1 MNNKRYFAVIAA
13 LTMIAA
19 CVSCVKSEDNDS
31 STKTTSAVS
40 QSAED
45 SSLEE
50 ESAEESSED
59 TEAADES
66 SAPEVIEDSQAE
78 STEAESSA
86 DADVDTGDTTEDT
99 TDAVTAGAGDIE
111 ILEASADNTALTSGS
126 ATVTI
131 GNKQIDLSGAYIID
145 GIDAEISGGTYE
157 SSNGDENVFL
167 VINGGS
173 LKISNA
179 EIIKTGDASTND
191 STRTS
196 DVSDDYN
203 FYGINS
209 VILVVGEGSSAE
221 ITDCT
226 ITSDCSGA
234 NAVFSTAGA
243 QADVSNVSI
252 TTTGN
257 SSRGV
262 YATYEGMINAENVD
276 ITTSGAHCAPIATD
290 RGGGYVTVKNSKVS
304 CSGDGSPCIY
314 STGDITVENVVGVST
329 GAQAAVIEG
338 KNSITMTD
346 CDFTVS
352 GGNNGVMLYQSMSGD
367 AADKDATSSVS
378 TLTMENSVIRNSTDG
393 AMFYITNT
401 ASVID
406 LNGGNTLECDNGQL
420 VSAATG
426 RWGSDGSNGGSLT
439 LNITGD
445 SISDS
450 VSADDISSV
459 TVNVYD
465 GGEFTGETSGDVTVS

>member
-1 MNNKRYFAVIAA
+1 MKNYSKNFIISIAIISM
-13 LTMIAA
+13 LSLAA
-19 CVSCVKSEDNDS
+19 CGS
-31 STKTTSAVS
+31 S
-40 QSAED
+40 
-45 SSLEE
+45 
-50 ESAEESSED
+50 ESSEQS
-59 TEAADES
+59 TTTTTASTAAVTSDES
-66 SAPEVIEDSQAE
+66 SEAE
-78 STEAESSA
+78 TTTTTEAEPEEIPSETDENETEKSNDSETEESDNA
-86 DADVDTGDTTEDT
+86 DAAGVSDVQ
-99 TDAVTAGAGDIE
+99 
-111 ILEASADNTALTSGS
+111 ILEASSDNTELSPGS

-145 GIDAEISGGTYE
+145 GIDAEITGGTYT
-157 SSNGDENVFL
+157 SSDSDQNVFL

-191 STRTS
+191 SKRSS

-221 ITDCT
+221 ISNCT

-234 NAVFSTAGA
+234 NAVFSTASGTA
-243 QADVSNVSI
+243 NVSNVQI
-252 TTTGN
+252 TMTGN

-262 YATYEGMINAENVD
+262 YATYEGVINADHVD

-290 RGGGYVTVKNSKVS
+290 RGGGYVTVTNSTVQ

-314 STGDITVENVVGVST
+314 STGEIVVDNVIGIST

-338 KNSITMTD
+338 KNSITMTN

-367 AADKDATSSVS
+367 AADKDATASVS
-378 TLTMENSVIRNSTDG
+378 TLTMTGTTIRNGTEG

-401 ASVID
+401 RSVIN
-406 LNGGNTLECDNGQL
+406 LNGGNTLECSNGQL
-420 VSAATG
+420 VNAATG
-426 RWGSDGSNGGSLT
+426 RWGSDGSNGGTLT
-439 LNITGD
+439 LNISGD

-450 VSADDISSV
+450 VTADSISSV
-459 TVNVYD
+459 AVNVLD
-465 GGEFTGETSGDVTVS
+465 SGEFTGETSGYVTVG

>member
-1 MNNKRYFAVIAA
+1 MKNNTRRFIIA
-13 LTMIAA
+13 IATISMLSLVA
-19 CVSCVKSEDNDS
+19 CGNADDSGSISSS
-31 STKTTSAVS
+31 STAVVTTPVS
-40 QSAED
+40 S
-45 SSLEE
+45 
-50 ESAEESSED
+50 ESSTAETTTTTTAATTTAAEVE
-59 TEAADES
+59 TESEA
-66 SAPEVIEDSQAE
+66 EVTTTETQAE
-78 STEAESSA
+78 TVSA
-86 DADVDTGDTTEDT
+86 GVS
-99 TDAVTAGAGDIE
+99 DIQ
-111 ILEASADNTALTSGS
+111 ILEASADNTTLSSGS

-131 GNKQIDLSGAYIID
+131 GNKSIDLSGAYIID
-145 GIDAEISGGTYE
+145 GVDAEITGGTYTSSE
-157 SSNGDENVFL
+157 SDQNVFL

-179 EIIKTGDASTND
+179 EIVKTGNASTND
-191 STRTS
+191 SKRSS

-209 VILVVGEGSSAE
+209 VILVVGEDSSAE

-234 NAVFSTAGA
+234 NAVFATASGEA
-243 QADVSNVSI
+243 NVSNVQIS
-252 TTTGN
+252 TTGN

-262 YATYEGMINAENVD
+262 YATYEGVINADHVD

-290 RGGGYVTVKNSKVS
+290 RRGGYVTVTNSKVQ

-314 STGDITVENVVGVST
+314 STGEIKVENVVGTAT

-367 AADKDATSSVS
+367 AADKDATASTS
-378 TLTMENSVIRNSTDG
+378 TLTMSGTTIRNNTDG

-401 ASVID
+401 TSVVE
-406 LNGGNTLECDNGQL
+406 LNGGNTLESANGQL
-420 VSAATG
+420 VNAATG
-426 RWGSDGSNGGSLT
+426 RWGSDGSNGGNLS
-439 LNITGD
+439 LNIMGD

-450 VSADDISSV
+450 VTADDISSV
-459 TVNVYD
+459 AVNVLD
-465 GGEFTGETSGDVTVS
+465 GGEFTGETSGEVMVG

>member
-1 MNNKRYFAVIAA
+1 MKNNSKNFIIAIAVVSM
-13 LTMIAA
+13 LSLAA
-19 CVSCVKSEDNDS
+19 CGSTESSDTSSETTTTVTTTAAESSEAEATTTTTAETKQEETAAESEAEESVSE
-31 STKTTSAVS
+31 TEES
-40 QSAED
+40 QSA
-45 SSLEE
+45 
-50 ESAEESSED
+50 
-59 TEAADES
+59 
-66 SAPEVIEDSQAE
+66 
-78 STEAESSA
+78 
-86 DADVDTGDTTEDT
+86 DAGVSN
-99 TDAVTAGAGDIE
+99 IQ
-111 ILEASADNTALTSGS
+111 ILDASADNTALSSGS

-131 GNKQIDLSGAYIID
+131 GNKSIDLSGAYIID
-145 GIDAEISGGTYE
+145 GIDAEITGGTYTSSE
-157 SSNGDENVFL
+157 SDQNVFL

-179 EIIKTGDASTND
+179 EIVKTGDASTND
-191 STRTS
+191 SQRSS

-209 VILVVGEGSSAE
+209 VILVVGEDSSAE

-234 NAVFSTAGA
+234 NAVFSTANGTA
-243 QADVSNVSI
+243 NVSNVQI

-262 YATYEGMINAENVD
+262 YATYEGTINADHVD

-290 RGGGYVTVKNSKVS
+290 RGGGYVTVTNSTVQ

-314 STGDITVENVVGVST
+314 STGEIVVENVVGVST

-338 KNSITMTD
+338 KNSITMTN

-367 AADKDATSSVS
+367 AADKDATASVS
-378 TLTMENSVIRNSTDG
+378 TLTMTGTTIRNSTDG

-401 ASVID
+401 SSVIN
-406 LNGGNTLECDNGQL
+406 LNGGNTLDCQNGQL
-420 VSAATG
+420 VNAATG
-426 RWGSDGSNGGSLT
+426 RWGSDGSNGGTLT

-450 VSADDISSV
+450 VTADDISSV
-459 TVNVYD
+459 AVNVLD
-465 GGEFTGETSGDVTVS
+465 GGEFTGETSGDVTIG

>member
-1 MNNKRYFAVIAA
+1 MNTNTKRFIITISVISMLSLAACGNAVDNSAQDTAVTTTFAVTQADITTAE
-13 LTMIAA
+13 
-19 CVSCVKSEDNDS
+19 SSEADS
-31 STKTTSAVS
+31 VETTSA
-40 QSAED
+40 E
-45 SSLEE
+45 SS
-50 ESAEESSED
+50 ESAEEISSQSDESL
-59 TEAADES
+59 ADE
-66 SAPEVIEDSQAE
+66 
-78 STEAESSA
+78 TEIQTS
-86 DADVDTGDTTEDT
+86 DAGVSN
-99 TDAVTAGAGDIE
+99 IE
-111 ILEASADNTALTSGS
+111 ILEASADNTALSLGS

-131 GNKQIDLSGAYIID
+131 GNKSIDLSSAYIID
-145 GIDAEISGGTYE
+145 GVDAEITGGTYTSSE
-157 SSNGDENVFL
+157 SDQNVFL

-191 STRTS
+191 SKRSS

-234 NAVFSTAGA
+234 NAVFATASGEA
-243 QADVSNVSI
+243 NVSNVQIS
-252 TTTGN
+252 TTGN

-262 YATYEGMINAENVD
+262 YATYEGVINADHVD
-276 ITTSGAHCAPIATD
+276 ITTSDAHCAPIATD
-290 RGGGYVTVKNSKVS
+290 RGGGYVTVTNSTVQ

-314 STGDITVENVVGVST
+314 STGEIKVENVIGVAT

-338 KNSITMTD
+338 KNSITMTG

-367 AADKDATSSVS
+367 AADKDATSNCS
-378 TLTMENSVIRNSTDG
+378 TLTMSGTTIRNNTDG

-401 ASVID
+401 TSVIE
-406 LNGGNTLECDNGQL
+406 LNGGNTLESANGQL
-420 VSAATG
+420 VNAATG
-426 RWGSDGSNGGSLT
+426 RWGSDGSNGGNLS

-450 VSADDISSV
+450 ITADDVSSV
-459 TVNVYD
+459 AVNVLD
-465 GGEFTGETSGDVTVS
+465 GGEFTGETSGEVMVG

>member
-1 MNNKRYFAVIAA
+1 MKNNTRRSIIALAVISM
-13 LTMIAA
+13 LSLAA
-19 CVSCVKSEDNDS
+19 CGNSDS
-31 STKTTSAVS
+31 SESTTETTATTTAVQAQLDESSVAETTTAAVS
-40 QSAED
+40 EP
-45 SSLEE
+45 EE
-50 ESAEESSED
+50 EAASE
-59 TEAADES
+59 ADES
-66 SAPEVIEDSQAE
+66 
-78 STEAESSA
+78 EAEEA
-86 DADVDTGDTTEDT
+86 DNSEADKADEN
-99 TDAVTAGAGDIE
+99 AAGFSDIQ
-111 ILEASADNTALTSGS
+111 ILEASADNTELTSGS
-126 ATVTI
+126 ATVNI
-131 GNKQIDLSGAYIID
+131 GNKSIDLSGAYIID
-145 GIDAEISGGTYE
+145 GIDAEITGGTYT
-157 SSNGDENVFL
+157 SSGSDQNVFL

-191 STRTS
+191 SQRSS

-243 QADVSNVSI
+243 QADVSNVQI

-262 YATYEGMINAENVD
+262 YATYEGIINADHVD

-290 RGGGYVTVKNSKVS
+290 RGGGYVTVTNSTVQ

-314 STGDITVENVVGVST
+314 STGEIVAENVIGVST

-338 KNSITMTD
+338 KNSITMTN

-367 AADKDATSSVS
+367 AADKDATASVS
-378 TLTMENSVIRNSTDG
+378 TLTMTGTTIRNGTEG

-401 ASVID
+401 SSVI
-406 LNGGNTLECDNGQL
+406 N
-420 VSAATG
+420 
-426 RWGSDGSNGGSLT
+426 
-439 LNITGD
+439 
-445 SISDS
+445 
-450 VSADDISSV
+450 
-459 TVNVYD
+459 
-465 GGEFTGETSGDVTVS
+465 

>member
-1 MNNKRYFAVIAA
+1 MKNNTRRFIIAIA
-13 LTMIAA
+13 TISMLSLAA
-19 CVSCVKSEDNDS
+19 CGNADDS
-31 STKTTSAVS
+31 SS
-40 QSAED
+40 QS
-45 SSLEE
+45 SS
-50 ESAEESSED
+50 STAAAVTTVTSS
-59 TEAADES
+59 ES
-66 SAPEVIEDSQAE
+66 SAAETTTTAATTTVAEIGTESEAEVTTTETQAE
-78 STEAESSA
+78 TVSTGVS
-86 DADVDTGDTTEDT
+86 
-99 TDAVTAGAGDIE
+99 DIQ
-111 ILEASADNTALTSGS
+111 ILEASSDNTALSSGS

-145 GIDAEISGGTYE
+145 GIDAEITGGTYTSSE
-157 SSNGDENVFL
+157 SDQNVFL

-179 EIIKTGDASTND
+179 EIVKTGDASTND
-191 STRTS
+191 SKRSS

-209 VILVVGEGSSAE
+209 VILVVGEDSSAE

-234 NAVFSTAGA
+234 NAVFATASGEA
-243 QADVSNVSI
+243 NVSNVQIS
-252 TTTGN
+252 TTGN

-262 YATYEGMINAENVD
+262 YATYEGVINADHVD

-290 RGGGYVTVKNSKVS
+290 RGGGYVTVTNSTVQ

-314 STGDITVENVVGVST
+314 STGEIKVENVVGTAT

-367 AADKDATSSVS
+367 AADKDATSNCS
-378 TLTMENSVIRNSTDG
+378 TLTMSGTTIRNNTDG

-401 ASVID
+401 TSVIE
-406 LNGGNTLECDNGQL
+406 LNGGNTLESANGQL
-420 VSAATG
+420 VNAATG
-426 RWGSDGSNGGSLT
+426 RWGSDGSNGGDLS

-450 VSADDISSV
+450 VTADDISSV
-459 TVNVYD
+459 AVNVLD
-465 GGEFTGETSGDVTVS
+465 GGEFSGETSGEVMVG

>member
-1 MNNKRYFAVIAA
+1 MSSTTKRIITIMTVLAV
-13 LTMIAA
+13 LSLSA
-19 CVSCVKSEDNDS
+19 CKSEEQTSSVTESSATSSVSDTVSSDTGADSSEQGSSEDS
-31 STKTTSAVS
+31 STDSTDNSTVS
-40 QSAED
+40 D
-45 SSLEE
+45 SSDA
-50 ESAEESSED
+50 SDSS
-59 TEAADES
+59 
-66 SAPEVIEDSQAE
+66 DST
-78 STEAESSA
+78 STAGISDIKIL
-86 DADVDTGDTTEDT
+86 DAD
-99 TDAVTAGAGDIE
+99 
-111 ILEASADNTALTSGS
+111 SSNTSLSQGS

-131 GNKQIDLSGAYIID
+131 GNKQITLNGAYIID
-145 GIDAEISGGTYE
+145 GVDAVITGGTYTSTE
-157 SSNGDENVFL
+157 ADQNVFL

-179 EIIKTGDASTND
+179 EIVKSGDASTND
-191 STRTS
+191 SQRTS

-209 VILVVGEGSSAE
+209 VILTVGENSSAE

-243 QADVSNVSI
+243 TASVSNVQI

-262 YATYEGMINAENVD
+262 YATYNGTINAEHID

-290 RGGGYVTVKNSKVS
+290 RGGGYVTVKNSTVQ

-314 STGDITVENVVGVST
+314 STGEITAENVVGTST

-338 KNSITMTD
+338 KNSITMIN

-367 AADKDATSSVS
+367 AADSDATANCS
-378 TLTMENSVIRNSTDG
+378 TLTMSGTTIRNNTDG

-401 ASVID
+401 TSTVN
-406 LNGGNTLECDNGQL
+406 LNGANTLECSNGEL

-426 RWGSDGSNGGSLT
+426 RWGNDGSNGGTLT
-439 LNITGD
+439 LNIASDT
-445 SISDS
+445 ISNS

-459 TVNVYD
+459 TINTSD
-465 GGEFTGETSGDVTVS
+465 GGSFTGSTSGSVTVG

>member
-1 MNNKRYFAVIAA
+1 MKNNTRKFIIAIAA
-13 LTMIAA
+13 ISMFSLAA
-19 CVSCVKSEDNDS
+19 CGNADDS
-31 STKTTSAVS
+31 SS
-40 QSAED
+40 QS
-45 SSLEE
+45 SS
-50 ESAEESSED
+50 STAAAVTTVTSS
-59 TEAADES
+59 ES
-66 SAPEVIEDSQAE
+66 SAAETTAATTTAAEVKTESAAE
-78 STEAESSA
+78 VEAEETAAETVSA
-86 DADVDTGDTTEDT
+86 GVS
-99 TDAVTAGAGDIE
+99 DIQ
-111 ILEASADNTALTSGS
+111 ILEVSADNTVLSSGS

-131 GNKQIDLSGAYIID
+131 GNKSIDLSGAYIID
-145 GIDAEISGGTYE
+145 GVDAEITGGTYTSSE
-157 SSNGDENVFL
+157 SDQNVFL

-179 EIIKTGDASTND
+179 EIVKTGDASTND
-191 STRTS
+191 SKRSS

-209 VILVVGEGSSAE
+209 VILVVGEDSSAE

-234 NAVFSTAGA
+234 NAVFATASGEA
-243 QADVSNVSI
+243 NVSNVQIS
-252 TTTGN
+252 TTGN

-262 YATYEGMINAENVD
+262 YATYEGVINADHVD

-290 RGGGYVTVKNSKVS
+290 RGGGYVTVTNSTVQ

-314 STGDITVENVVGVST
+314 STGEIKVENVVGVST

-367 AADKDATSSVS
+367 AADKDATASTS
-378 TLTMENSVIRNSTDG
+378 TLTMSGTTIRNNTDG

-401 ASVID
+401 TSVVE
-406 LNGGNTLECDNGQL
+406 LNGGNTLESANGQL
-420 VSAATG
+420 VNAATG
-426 RWGSDGSNGGSLT
+426 RWGSDGSNGGDLS

-450 VSADDISSV
+450 VTADDISSV
-459 TVNVYD
+459 AVNVLD
-465 GGEFTGETSGDVTVS
+465 GGEFTGETSGEVMVG

>member
-1 MNNKRYFAVIAA
+1 MKNNTRRFIIAIA
-13 LTMIAA
+13 TISMLSLAA
-19 CVSCVKSEDNDS
+19 CGNADDSGSKSSS
-31 STKTTSAVS
+31 STAVVTTTA
-40 QSAED
+40 
-45 SSLEE
+45 SS
-50 ESAEESSED
+50 ESSTAETTTTAATTTVAEVE
-59 TEAADES
+59 TESEA
-66 SAPEVIEDSQAE
+66 EVTIKETQAE
-78 STEAESSA
+78 TVSA
-86 DADVDTGDTTEDT
+86 GVS
-99 TDAVTAGAGDIE
+99 DIQ
-111 ILEASADNTALTSGS
+111 ILEASADNTVLSSGS

-131 GNKQIDLSGAYIID
+131 GNKSIDLSGAYIID
-145 GIDAEISGGTYE
+145 GVDAEITGGTYTSSE
-157 SSNGDENVFL
+157 SDQNVFL

-179 EIIKTGDASTND
+179 EIVKTGDASTND
-191 STRTS
+191 SKRSS

-209 VILVVGEGSSAE
+209 VILVVGEDSSAE

-234 NAVFSTAGA
+234 NAVFATASGEA
-243 QADVSNVSI
+243 NVSNVQIS
-252 TTTGN
+252 TTGN

-262 YATYEGMINAENVD
+262 YATYEGVINADHVD

-290 RGGGYVTVKNSKVS
+290 RGGGYVTVTNSKVQ

-314 STGDITVENVVGVST
+314 STGEIKVENVVGTAT

-367 AADKDATSSVS
+367 AADKDATASTS
-378 TLTMENSVIRNSTDG
+378 TLTMSGTTIRNNTDG

-401 ASVID
+401 TSVVE
-406 LNGGNTLECDNGQL
+406 LNGGNTLESANGQL
-420 VSAATG
+420 VNAATG
-426 RWGSDGSNGGSLT
+426 RWGSDGSNGGNLS
-439 LNITGD
+439 LNIMGD

-450 VSADDISSV
+450 VTADDISSV
-459 TVNVYD
+459 AVNVLD
-465 GGEFTGETSGDVTVS
+465 GGEFTGETSGEVMVG

>member
-1 MNNKRYFAVIAA
+1 MKNNTKRFIIAIVSISM
-13 LTMIAA
+13 LSLAA
-19 CVSCVKSEDNDS
+19 CGNADDSGSKSSS
-31 STKTTSAVS
+31 STAVVTTTA
-40 QSAED
+40 
-45 SSLEE
+45 SS
-50 ESAEESSED
+50 ESSTAETTTTTVAATTA
-59 TEAADES
+59 TEIGTES
-66 SAPEVIEDSQAE
+66 
-78 STEAESSA
+78 EAE
-86 DADVDTGDTTEDT
+86 VTTTEMQT
-99 TDAVTAGAGDIE
+99 ETVSAGVSDIQ
-111 ILEASADNTALTSGS
+111 ILEASADNTALSSGN

-131 GNKQIDLSGAYIID
+131 GNKSIDLSGAYIID
-145 GIDAEISGGTYE
+145 GVDAEITSGTYTSSE
-157 SSNGDENVFL
+157 SDQNVFL

-179 EIIKTGDASTND
+179 EIVKTGDASTND
-191 STRTS
+191 SKRSS

-243 QADVSNVSI
+243 TANVSNVQI
-252 TTTGN
+252 NTTGN

-262 YATYEGMINAENVD
+262 YATYEGVINADHVD

-290 RGGGYVTVKNSKVS
+290 RGGGYVTVTNSTVQ

-314 STGDITVENVVGVST
+314 STGEIKVENVVGTAT

-338 KNSITMTD
+338 KNSITMTG

-367 AADKDATSSVS
+367 AADKDATASTS
-378 TLTMENSVIRNSTDG
+378 TLTMSGTTIRNNTDG

-401 ASVID
+401 TSVIE
-406 LNGGNTLECDNGQL
+406 LNSGNTLESANGQL
-420 VSAATG
+420 VNAATG
-426 RWGSDGSNGGSLT
+426 RWGSDGSNGGNLS

-450 VSADDISSV
+450 ITADDISSV
-459 TVNVYD
+459 AVNVLD
-465 GGEFTGETSGDVTVS
+465 GGEFIGETSGEVMVG

>member
-1 MNNKRYFAVIAA
+1 MKNNTRRFIIAIAA
-13 LTMIAA
+13 ISMLSLAA
-19 CVSCVKSEDNDS
+19 CANADDS
-31 STKTTSAVS
+31 SSQSSSSAAVTTTASSESSTAETTTTTAATTSA
-40 QSAED
+40 AEA
-45 SSLEE
+45 ET
-50 ESAEESSED
+50 ESAAEFEAEE
-59 TEAADES
+59 A
-66 SAPEVIEDSQAE
+66 QAE
-78 STEAESSA
+78 AVSA
-86 DADVDTGDTTEDT
+86 GVS
-99 TDAVTAGAGDIE
+99 DIQ
-111 ILEASADNTALTSGS
+111 ILEASDTNTELTSGS

-131 GNKQIDLSGAYIID
+131 GNKSIDLSGAYIID
-145 GIDAEISGGTYE
+145 GVDTEITGGTYTSSE
-157 SSNGDENVFL
+157 SDQNVFL

-179 EIIKTGDASTND
+179 EIVKTGDASTND
-191 STRTS
+191 SQRSS

-243 QADVSNVSI
+243 TADVSNVQI
-252 TTTGN
+252 TTSGN

-262 YATYEGMINAENVD
+262 YATYEGTINADHVD

-290 RGGGYVTVKNSKVS
+290 RGGGYVTVTNSTVQ

-314 STGDITVENVVGVST
+314 STGEIVVENVVGVSA

-338 KNSITMTD
+338 KNSITMTN

-367 AADKDATSSVS
+367 AADKDATASTS
-378 TLTMENSVIRNSTDG
+378 TLTMSGTTIRNNTDG

-401 ASVID
+401 TSVIE
-406 LNGGNTLECDNGQL
+406 LNGGNTLESANGQL
-420 VSAATG
+420 VNAATG
-426 RWGSDGSNGGSLT
+426 RWGSDGSNGGNLS

-450 VSADDISSV
+450 ITADNISSV
-459 TVNVYD
+459 AVNVLD
-465 GGEFTGETSGDVTVS
+465 GGEFTGETSGEVMVG

>member
-1 MNNKRYFAVIAA
+1 MKNNTRRFIIA
-13 LTMIAA
+13 IATISMLSLVA
-19 CVSCVKSEDNDS
+19 CGNADDSGSISSS
-31 STKTTSAVS
+31 STTVVTTPVS
-40 QSAED
+40 S
-45 SSLEE
+45 
-50 ESAEESSED
+50 ESSTAETTTTTAATTTAAEVE
-59 TEAADES
+59 TESEA
-66 SAPEVIEDSQAE
+66 EVTTTETQAE
-78 STEAESSA
+78 TVSA
-86 DADVDTGDTTEDT
+86 GVS
-99 TDAVTAGAGDIE
+99 DIQ
-111 ILEASADNTALTSGS
+111 ILEASDDNTVLSSGS

-131 GNKQIDLSGAYIID
+131 GNKSIDLSGAYIIY
-145 GIDAEISGGTYE
+145 GVDAEITGGTYTSSE
-157 SSNGDENVFL
+157 SDQNVFL

-179 EIIKTGDASTND
+179 EIVKTGDASTND
-191 STRTS
+191 SKRSS

-209 VILVVGEGSSAE
+209 VILVVGEDSSAE

-234 NAVFSTAGA
+234 NAVFATASGEA
-243 QADVSNVSI
+243 NVSNVQIS
-252 TTTGN
+252 TTGN

-262 YATYEGMINAENVD
+262 YATYEGVINADHVD

-290 RGGGYVTVKNSKVS
+290 RGGGYVTVTNSKVQ

-314 STGDITVENVVGVST
+314 STGEIKVENVVGTAT

-367 AADKDATSSVS
+367 AADKDATASTS
-378 TLTMENSVIRNSTDG
+378 TLTMSGTTIRNNTDG

-401 ASVID
+401 TSVIE
-406 LNGGNTLECDNGQL
+406 LNGGNTLESANGQL
-420 VSAATG
+420 VNAATG
-426 RWGSDGSNGGSLT
+426 RWGSDGSNGGDLS

-445 SISDS
+445 SISES
-450 VSADDISSV
+450 VTADDISSV
-459 TVNVYD
+459 AVNVLD
-465 GGEFTGETSGDVTVS
+465 GGEFTGETSGEVMVG

>member
-1 MNNKRYFAVIAA
+1 MKNNTRRFIIA
-13 LTMIAA
+13 IATISMLSLVA
-19 CVSCVKSEDNDS
+19 CGNADDSGSISSS
-31 STKTTSAVS
+31 STAVVTTPVS
-40 QSAED
+40 S
-45 SSLEE
+45 
-50 ESAEESSED
+50 ESSTAETTTTTTAATTTAAEVE
-59 TEAADES
+59 TESEA
-66 SAPEVIEDSQAE
+66 EVTTTETQAE
-78 STEAESSA
+78 TVSA
-86 DADVDTGDTTEDT
+86 GVS
-99 TDAVTAGAGDIE
+99 DIQ
-111 ILEASADNTALTSGS
+111 ILEASADNTTLSSGS

-131 GNKQIDLSGAYIID
+131 GNKSIDLSGAYIID
-145 GIDAEISGGTYE
+145 GVDAEITGGTYTSSE
-157 SSNGDENVFL
+157 SDQNVFL

-179 EIIKTGDASTND
+179 EIVKTGNASTND
-191 STRTS
+191 SKRSS

-209 VILVVGEGSSAE
+209 VILVVGEDSSAE

-234 NAVFSTAGA
+234 NAVFATASGEA
-243 QADVSNVSI
+243 NVSNVQIS
-252 TTTGN
+252 TTGN

-262 YATYEGMINAENVD
+262 YATYEGVINADHVD

-290 RGGGYVTVKNSKVS
+290 RGGGYVTVTNSKVQ

-314 STGDITVENVVGVST
+314 STGEIKVENVVGTAT

-367 AADKDATSSVS
+367 AADKDATASTS
-378 TLTMENSVIRNSTDG
+378 TLTMSGTTIRNNTDG

-401 ASVID
+401 TSVVE
-406 LNGGNTLECDNGQL
+406 LNGGNTLESANGQL
-420 VSAATG
+420 VNAATG
-426 RWGSDGSNGGSLT
+426 RWGSDGSNGGNLS
-439 LNITGD
+439 LNIMGD

-450 VSADDISSV
+450 VTADDISSV
-459 TVNVYD
+459 AVNVLD
-465 GGEFTGETSGDVTVS
+465 GGEFTGETSGEVMVG

>member
-1 MNNKRYFAVIAA
+1 MSNTTKRIITIMTVLAV
-13 LTMIAA
+13 LSLSA
-19 CVSCVKSEDNDS
+19 CKSEEQTS
-31 STKTTSAVS
+31 SVTESTTSSVS
-40 QSAED
+40 D
-45 SSLEE
+45 TVSS
-50 ESAEESSED
+50 D
-59 TEAADES
+59 TEADS
-66 SAPEVIEDSQAE
+66 SEQGTTEYSSTDSIDASD
-78 STEAESSA
+78 STDSTDSSDSTSGTSTA
-86 DADVDTGDTTEDT
+86 GISDIKILDAD
-99 TDAVTAGAGDIE
+99 
-111 ILEASADNTALTSGS
+111 SSNTSLSQGS

-131 GNKQIDLSGAYIID
+131 GNKQVTLNGAYIID
-145 GIDAEISGGTYE
+145 GVDAVITGGTYTSTE
-157 SSNGDENVFL
+157 ADQNVFL

-179 EIIKTGDASTND
+179 EIVKTGDASTND
-191 STRTS
+191 SQRTS

-209 VILVVGEGSSAE
+209 VILVVGEDSSAE

-243 QADVSNVSI
+243 TANVNNVQI

-262 YATYEGMINAENVD
+262 YATYNGTINADNID

-290 RGGGYVTVKNSKVS
+290 RGGGYVTVKNSTVQ

-314 STGDITVENVVGVST
+314 STGEITVENVVGTST

-338 KNSITMTD
+338 KNSITMTN

-367 AADKDATSSVS
+367 AADSDATANCS
-378 TLTMENSVIRNSTDG
+378 TLTMSGTTIRNNTDG

-401 ASVID
+401 TSTVN
-406 LNGGNTLECDNGQL
+406 LNGANTLECSNGEL

-426 RWGSDGSNGGSLT
+426 RWGNDGSNGGTLT
-439 LNITGD
+439 LNIASDT
-445 SISDS
+445 ISDS

-459 TVNVYD
+459 TINTSD
-465 GGEFTGETSGDVTVS
+465 GGSFTGSTSGSVTVG